1 MTTVKDIRV
10 ALTKALKA
18 EYPNVKVY
26 GFDTVE
32 GYERPSFFVYV
43 TQTFYEPTINV
54 THKNVNIEINYIQQT
69 PDEADALSFFER
81 MERLFCQKLQVGE
94 RFLNTSDLQMY
105 FDGENK
111 NIPCFEMDVEFYS
124 EIEKEPDTT
133 PLMGEVIYDE
143 EVKRWDYL

>member
-1 MTTVKDIRV
+1 
-10 ALTKALKA
+10 
-18 EYPNVKVY
+18 
-26 GFDTVE
+26 
-32 GYERPSFFVYV
+32 
-43 TQTFYEPTINV
+43 
-54 THKNVNIEINYIQQT
+54 
-69 PDEADALSFFER
+69 
-81 MERLFCQKLQVGE
+81 
-94 RFLNTSDLQMY
+94 MY